1 MRCIILVVVFLE
13 GIFLSPGTA
22 QTKTTSEEPFQ
33 WQRIDQSQYVGA
45 ARCAECH
52 EAHFDGWKE
61 SLHAKMIQPAVA
73 TGPNKTIVGDFN
85 QPSEYRQ
92 FELED
97 VKWVIGSRWKQRY
110 IGEVDEMDVVYP
122 AQWSVS
128 QKKWQP
134 YRGRGDWWYPH
145 HQDWQSRSNFKLCAG
160 CHSVASDHYTQKWT
174 ELNIACEGCHGP
186 GKTHSDVPLVD
197 NIVNPARLSTARSM
211 DICLS
216 CHQAGKPPGNE
227 YAWAVGYLPGM
238 DLSKFWQAFE
248 PEEGRVTPEFWQNG
262 TAHKNRVQGNTFAQ
276 SVMYHAGLQCTNCHD
291 SHGSRH
297 RSMNIKSA
305 ASNSLCLTCHGP
317 NNFAPLSGKTLS
329 GHTHHQPT
337 SPGSRC
343 IECHMPLTG
352 KNSVAGE
359 SRNHSFDFI
368 SPLDTIK
375 YGVPNSCNSCH
386 TDETAEWA
394 AQELKKWTQK

>member
-1 MRCIILVVVFLE
+1 MRCIILVVVFFE
-13 GIFLSPGTA
+13 GILLSSGTA
-22 QTKTTSEEPFQ
+22 QTQATSEEPIQ

-73 TGPNKTIVGDFN
+73 MGPNKTIVGDFN
-85 QPSEYRQ
+85 QPSEYRP

-110 IGEVDEMDVVYP
+110 IGEVDEMEVVYP
-122 AQWSVS
+122 TQWSVS

-174 ELNIACEGCHGP
+174 ELNIACESCHGP
-186 GKTHSDVPLVD
+186 GKTHSDQPLVD

-216 CHQAGKPPGNE
+216 CHQAGKPPGND

-238 DLSKFWQAFE
+238 DLSKFWHAFE
-248 PEEGRVTPEFWQNG
+248 PEAGLMTSEFWQNG
-262 TAHKNRVQGNTFAQ
+262 TAHKNRVQGNTFVQ
-276 SVMYHAGLQCTNCHD
+276 SVMYHEGMQCTNCHD

-297 RSMNIKSA
+297 RSMTLKSA
-305 ASNSLCLTCHGP
+305 DNNSLCLTCHGP

-329 GHTHHQPT
+329 GHTHHKP
-337 SPGSRC
+337 SSKGSLC
-343 IECHMPLTG
+343 VECHMPLIG

-368 SPLDTIK
+368 SPLDTLK
-375 YGVPNSCNSCH
+375 HGVPNSCNSCH
-386 TDETAEWA
+386 TGQTTEWA
-394 AQELKKWTQK
+394 LESLEQWQQQ